1 MQNNKSS
8 QAERDFSFTRY
19 LLLSPKNLTIYS
31 LFLALKMVVLERT
44 ICSISVAYIHDTTEE
59 FYGIFEL
66 LCNLVGKD
74 VIYKNS
80 YASDEIKHSWQLH
93 TL

>member
-1 MQNNKSS
+1 MQNNKCS
-8 QAERDFSFTRY
+8 QAEGDFSFTTY
-19 LLLSPKNLTIYS
+19 LLSPKNLTIYS
-31 LFLALKMVVLERT
+31 LSLALEMVVLERT
-44 ICSISVAYIHDTTEE
+44 ACSVSVAYVHDTSEE

-66 LCNLVGKD
+66 LCNSVGKG
-74 VIYKNS
+74 VICKNS